1 MKTTITTHNARAAH
15 TTNALAPMA
24 RAEGSVVGPSNA
36 PASAPKRS
44 ARVYEG
50 FLEMP
55 VLVVLVVMWVGGA
68 ALLGS
73 CALALYMA
81 GSLLVSGIA
90 GAL

>member
-1 MKTTITTHNARAAH
+1 MKTTITTHTARTAH
-15 TTNALAPMA
+15 ANALAPMA
-24 RAEGSVVGPSNA
+24 RA
-36 PASAPKRS
+36 
-44 ARVYEG
+44 YEG

-55 VLVVLVVMWVGGA
+55 VAVVLVAMWVGGA

-73 CALALYMA
+73 CALALCMA

>member
-1 MKTTITTHNARAAH
+1 MKTTITTHTARTAHANAS
-15 TTNALAPMA
+15 LAPMA
-24 RAEGSVVGPSNA
+24 RA
-36 PASAPKRS
+36 
-44 ARVYEG
+44 YEG

-55 VLVVLVVMWVGGA
+55 VAVVLVAMWVGGA

-73 CALALYMA
+73 CALALCMA

>member
-1 MKTTITTHNARAAH
+1 MKTTITTHTARTAHANAS
-15 TTNALAPMA
+15 LAPMA

-36 PASAPKRS
+36 PATAPKRS
-44 ARVYEG
+44 ARAYEG
-50 FLEMP
+50 FLKMP
-55 VLVVLVVMWVGGA
+55 VAVVLVAMWVGGA

-73 CALALYMA
+73 CALVLCMA